1 MNAPFAALCL
11 SLGLTVLSALCA
23 VATWRHSK
31 AAMKRH
37 STTSVR
43 VELDAMHDAI
53 EKHSLLLK
61 RVNAR
66 SVMAERRAANGH
78 DASGSESS
86 DVAGLSHK
94 DQLRKR
100 AGLIAGKPAN
110 HSA

>member
-1 MNAPFAALCL
+1 
-11 SLGLTVLSALCA
+11 
-23 VATWRHSK
+23 
-31 AAMKRH
+31 MKRH

-78 DASGSESS
+78 AESGSESF
-86 DVAGLSHK
+86 DVAALSHK
-94 DQLRKR
+94 DRLRKM
-100 AGLIAGKPAN
+100 AGLTAGRPAN
-110 HSA
+110 HSG